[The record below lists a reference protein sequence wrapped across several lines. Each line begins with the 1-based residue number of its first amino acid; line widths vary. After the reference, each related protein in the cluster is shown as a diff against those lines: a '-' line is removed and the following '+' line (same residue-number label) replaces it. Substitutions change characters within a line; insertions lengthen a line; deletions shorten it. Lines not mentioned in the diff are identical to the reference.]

1 MNGIALKDGEIKWV
15 TMAAA
20 TDTKEGWRDRRRD
33 GGLVMDVTSNS
44 VVLDGLC
51 PIRRAG
57 MAANFG

>member
-1 MNGIALKDGEIKWV
+1 
-15 TMAAA
+15 
-20 TDTKEGWRDRRRD
+20 
-33 GGLVMDVTSNS
+33 MDVTSNS